1 MLNNKKKWLL
11 VGFAAFISQAQ
22 AEVLV
27 ILPES
32 GPMARV
38 TSSIKSGFMS
48 AYALSEDKVP
58 LKFINSDKKTIKTIL
73 AKHLNKKTQLIVGPL
88 AKNEVEQIVAIN
100 PKVRILA
107 LNEVETQSP
116 NVIQF
121 SLSKQDDAY
130 ALKQIMQ
137 KDKVSQLLV
146 LRQTGR
152 EQDSELYLMSIMS
165 QFGQSVEVVEEI
177 PKKLKKGQGV
187 LLLGDDAWMNQ
198 LSHLPKNNVY
208 AQPTAI
214 EENQPIPNGL
224 KFCDVPALYEHQW
237 DDVAQAYLQQP
248 VSMPYQRLIA
258 FGADAWMLAELY
270 LKTPKIQN
278 FTLQGRT
285 GDLDVNAQRVTRI
298 PHCYQKQKN
307 NILQLQ

>member
-100 PKVRILA
+100 PKVRVLA

-208 AQPTAI
+208 
-214 EENQPIPNGL
+214 
-224 KFCDVPALYEHQW
+224 
-237 DDVAQAYLQQP
+237 
-248 VSMPYQRLIA
+248 
-258 FGADAWMLAELY
+258 
-270 LKTPKIQN
+270 
-278 FTLQGRT
+278 
-285 GDLDVNAQRVTRI
+285 
-298 PHCYQKQKN
+298 
-307 NILQLQ
+307 

>member
-32 GPMARV
+32 GPMARA

-100 PKVRILA
+100 PKVRVLA

-130 ALKQIMQ
+130 ALK
-137 KDKVSQLLV
+137 
-146 LRQTGR
+146 
-152 EQDSELYLMSIMS
+152 
-165 QFGQSVEVVEEI
+165 
-177 PKKLKKGQGV
+177 
-187 LLLGDDAWMNQ
+187 
-198 LSHLPKNNVY
+198 
-208 AQPTAI
+208 
-214 EENQPIPNGL
+214 
-224 KFCDVPALYEHQW
+224 
-237 DDVAQAYLQQP
+237 
-248 VSMPYQRLIA
+248 
-258 FGADAWMLAELY
+258 
-270 LKTPKIQN
+270 
-278 FTLQGRT
+278 
-285 GDLDVNAQRVTRI
+285 RV
-298 PHCYQKQKN
+298 
-307 NILQLQ
+307 

>member
-1 MLNNKKKWLL
+1 MLNNKKRWLL
-11 VGFAAFISQAQ
+11 ACVAAFISQAQ

-32 GPMARV
+32 GPMARA

-88 AKNEVEQIVAIN
+88 AK
-100 PKVRILA
+100 
-107 LNEVETQSP
+107 NEVETQSP

-177 PKKLKKGQGV
+177 PKKLKKGQGL

-237 DDVAQAYLQQP
+237 DDVAQAYLRQP

>member
-32 GPMARV
+32 GPMARA

-100 PKVRILA
+100 PKDRVLA

-165 QFGQSVEVVEEI
+165 QFGQSVEVVREI
-177 PKKLKKGQGV
+177 PKKLKKGQGL

-237 DDVAQAYLQQP
+237 DDVAQAYLRQP

-258 FGADAWMLAELY
+258 FGGDAWHITQQY
-270 LKTPKIQN
+270 LSQPRLQTIE
-278 FTLQGRT
+278 FQGRT
-285 GDLDVNAQRVTRI
+285 GRIQITEHGVQRTPQCFQYSGTGV
-298 PHCYQKQKN
+298 K
-307 NILQLQ
+307 LL